1 VLIPSIDLM
10 GGKIV
15 QLVQGEHKALEFS
28 DFEEWIERFAGYSIV
43 QLVDLD
49 AAIGSGSNRH
59 LLRQFTTRLVCQ
71 VGGGIR
77 SVQAAQEVLATGA
90 RRVIVGSALV
100 RGVQVNT
107 ALAAELARSVGAE
120 RVIAAV
126 DSRCGRVVVRGW
138 RESTELT
145 PFVMMRA
152 LEPHCAGFLYTHV
165 DTEGL
170 LQGIPFDVVRQLR
183 GATQR
188 KLIVAGGICSQEE
201 VDALDRLSVDAVV
214 GMAIYAGLMKA

>member
-15 QLVQGEHKALEFS
+15 QLIQGEHKALEFS

-43 QLVDLD
+43 QLIDLD
-49 AAIGSGSNRH
+49 AAIGSGSNHH
-59 LLRQFTTRLVCQ
+59 LLKQFTSRLPCQ

-77 SVQAAQEVLATGA
+77 SVQAAQEVLAAGA
-90 RRVIVGSALV
+90 RKVIVGSALAH
-100 RGVQVNT
+100 GGQVNT
-107 ALAAELARSVGAE
+107 ALAAELARSVGAK

-126 DSRCGRVVVRGW
+126 DSRGGRVVVSGW
-138 RESTELT
+138 RESTGLT
-145 PFVMMRA
+145 SFVMMRA

-170 LQGIPFDVVRQLR
+170 LQGIPFDVVHQLR
-183 GATQR
+183 SATQR
-188 KLIVAGGICSQEE
+188 KLIVAGGIRSQQE
-201 VDALDRLSVDAVV
+201 VDALDRLGVDAVV
-214 GMAIYAGLMKA
+214 GMAIYAGLIKA